1 MQKEEKLK
9 IEIKTQEE
17 QLNTHKIALQNIIN
31 DQDEVKTE
39 LDLQKRK
46 LDAACHRLHY
56 KKQKVEHLS
65 TALGIKKNNIPQNS
79 IRVSKKLRDSRL
91 KSPTSESTK
100 LRSKVRRRSETFQ
113 ACEVIYGGT
122 PENMEPTTN
131 GMIDTLTARCT
142 GKYLAYKLL
151 QAKPSFVKELTES
164 CIRKHS
170 DFYKSEQNILRSL
183 NVYYSSN
190 VMGKRKYLNVR
201 KANKA
206 RNIINFVTYKKL
218 AEYINSIDIGV
229 VKDVS
234 PELTTDSEEEETCDG
249 MFRELSQFAVRLTKF
264 YLIVDLQRQDKLF
277 EFKNINKKDPNSVMF
292 LISVGGDEA
301 PGSGTAFLLSFLNVA
316 NRLASSSKNFLLFG
330 ANTKENGAIVRRFI
344 LKLLSDIKYLEN
356 NVFTV
361 NVNGAS
367 HNVEFKLEVLPNDM
381 KMLAFLAGE
390 LSNSAYYFS
399 TFGNV
404 NKQNANDVHKCYDV
418 DWKPFKYDKRVTD
431 AQLVQKKK
439 TELVKKKIKTNS

>member
-56 KKQKVEHLS
+56 KKQKVEHLL
-65 TALGIKKNNIPQNS
+65 TALGIKKNNIPQNN
-79 IRVSKKLRDSRL
+79 IRVSKNLRDSRL
-91 KSPTSESTK
+91 KSPISESTK
-100 LRSKVRRRSETFQ
+100 LRSKVRRH
-113 ACEVIYGGT
+113 GGT

-142 GKYLAYKLL
+142 GKYLVYKLL

-164 CIRKHS
+164 CIQKHNS

-206 RNIINFVTYKKL
+206 RDIINFVTYKKL

-229 VKDVS
+229 VKDIS
-234 PELTTDSEEEETCDG
+234 PELTTDSEETCDG
-249 MFRELSQFAVRLTKF
+249 MFRELSQFAVQLAKF

-277 EFKNINKKDPNSVMF
+277 EFKNINKKDTNSVMF

-301 PGSGTAFLLSFLNVA
+301 PGSGTATAFLLSFLNVA
-316 NRLASSSKNFLLFG
+316 N
-330 ANTKENGAIVRRFI
+330 
-344 LKLLSDIKYLEN
+344 
-356 NVFTV
+356 
-361 NVNGAS
+361 
-367 HNVEFKLEVLPNDM
+367 
-381 KMLAFLAGE
+381 
-390 LSNSAYYFS
+390 
-399 TFGNV
+399 
-404 NKQNANDVHKCYDV
+404 
-418 DWKPFKYDKRVTD
+418 
-431 AQLVQKKK
+431 
-439 TELVKKKIKTNS
+439 